1 MSVRFKHKNPGAARK
16 IAERYKKSLIIAVG
30 YPSSKTKSIEYPD
43 GTSLIQV
50 AAENNF
56 GVPERKIPARPFMRL
71 AKEPATKKIKPLLK
85 PLFQKLNRGRITIE
99 RIAETIAPVIVSE
112 FKSEI
117 VRLRTPPN
125 APSTIAKKKSSNP
138 LIGIFD
144 LLKGS
149 LTFEIRKKKKGG
161 GA

>member
-1 MSVRFKHKNPGAARK
+1 
-16 IAERYKKSLIIAVG
+16 
-30 YPSSKTKSIEYPD
+30 
-43 GTSLIQV
+43 
-50 AAENNF
+50 
-56 GVPERKIPARPFMRL
+56 MRL

-85 PLFQKLNRGRITIE
+85 PLFQKLNRGRITVE
-99 RIAETIAPVIVSE
+99 RIADSIAPVIVSE
-112 FKSEI
+112 FKAEI
-117 VRLRTPPN
+117 VRLREPPN

-161 GA
+161 DT